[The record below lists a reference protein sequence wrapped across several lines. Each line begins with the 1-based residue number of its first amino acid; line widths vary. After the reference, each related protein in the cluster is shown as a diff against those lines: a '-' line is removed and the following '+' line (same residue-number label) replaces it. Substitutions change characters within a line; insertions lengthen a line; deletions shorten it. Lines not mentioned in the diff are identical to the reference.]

1 MGSRSNSVDLKVTS
15 KQNSKSKLNT
25 TFSTA
30 FVDGVEDD
38 DDHEV
43 SSCGDVVLRV

>member
-1 MGSRSNSVDLKVTS
+1 MGSRSNSVDLKMTS

-38 DDHEV
+38 DEV

>member
-1 MGSRSNSVDLKVTS
+1 MGSRSKSVNLKVTS
-15 KQNSKSKLNT
+15 KQNSKSKPNT
-25 TFSTA
+25 TFSTS

-38 DDHEV
+38 DEV

>member
-38 DDHEV
+38 DEV
-43 SSCGDVVLRV
+43 SSCGDVILRV